1 MIYYVNKKN
10 PMIFI
15 LNIIVYFMNEYIK
28 IFFDFKFI
36 IFENYWEIRKIL
48 FLYFIQNNS
57 IFKK

>member
-36 IFENYWEIRKIL
+36 IFEDYWEIRKIF
-48 FLYFIQNNS
+48 FLYFIQINS

>member
-36 IFENYWEIRKIL
+36 IFEDYWEIRKIL
-48 FLYFIQNNS
+48 FLYFIQINS

>member
-28 IFFDFKFI
+28 IYFDFKFI
-36 IFENYWEIRKIL
+36 IFEDYWEIRKIL
-48 FLYFIQNNS
+48 FLYFIQINS

>member
-1 MIYYVNKKN
+1 MIYYVNKNN

-36 IFENYWEIRKIL
+36 IFEDYWEIRKIL
-48 FLYFIQNNS
+48 FLYFIQINS

>member
-36 IFENYWEIRKIL
+36 IFEDYWEIRKIL
-48 FLYFIQNNS
+48 FLYFIQINS
-57 IFKK
+57 NFKK

>member
-1 MIYYVNKKN
+1 MIYYVHKKN

-36 IFENYWEIRKIL
+36 IFEDYWEIRKIL
-48 FLYFIQNNS
+48 FLYFIQINS
-57 IFKK
+57 NIKN